1 MGRMGRSYSL
11 ETFDLDFF
19 DDAPV
24 RHVIDVRLPV
34 TPQRAWAEFTRQN
47 TLDWC
52 RAIKKI
58 EFTSPPPY
66 GAGATR
72 KAVLGPGYVTLEE
85 DFFDWDEEPEAGRYH
100 NAFRVKSANV
110 PGIRR
115 FGEATQIDPAD
126 VGCRLRWTFA
136 LELPTKSKAVTAF
149 SGPAS
154 STVYKSIEADT
165 LKHFAHLPPAT

>member
-1 MGRMGRSYSL
+1 MARSHEL
-11 ETFDLDFF
+11 QTFDLDFF

-34 TPQRAWAEFTRQN
+34 TPERAWAEFTRQH

-58 EFTSPPPY
+58 EFVSPPPY
-66 GAGATR
+66 GVGTQR
-72 KAVLGPGYVTLEE
+72 RAVLGPGYVTLEE
-85 DFFDWDEEPEAGRYH
+85 DFFDWTEDPENGHYR
-100 NAFRVKSANV
+100 NGFRVLRANV

-115 FGEATQIDPAD
+115 FGEATEISRAD
-126 VGCRLRWTFA
+126 VGCRLKWTFA
-136 LELPTKSKAVTAF
+136 LELPTSSRVVTAF

-154 STVYKSIEADT
+154 STVYKTIEADT
-165 LKHFAHLPPAT
+165 LKHFANLEPAT

>member
-1 MGRMGRSYSL
+1 MARSHEL
-11 ETFDLDFF
+11 ESFDLDFF

-34 TPQRAWAEFTRQN
+34 APERAWAEFTRQH

-58 EFTSPPPY
+58 EFVSPPPY
-66 GAGATR
+66 GVGTQR
-72 KAVLGPGYVTLEE
+72 RAVLGPGYVTLDE
-85 DFFDWDEEPEAGRYH
+85 DFFDWTEDPANGHYR
-100 NAFRVKSANV
+100 NGFRVLRANV

-115 FGEATQIDPAD
+115 FGEATEILPAD
-126 VGCRLRWTFA
+126 MGCRLKWTFA
-136 LELPTKSKAVTAF
+136 LELPTSSRVVTAF

-154 STVYKSIEADT
+154 STVYKTIEADT
-165 LKHFAHLPPAT
+165 LKHFANLEPAK

>member
-1 MGRMGRSYSL
+1 MARSYPL

-19 DDAPV
+19 DEAPV

-34 TPQRAWAEFTRQN
+34 TPQRAWAEFTRQH

-52 RAIKKI
+52 RAIKTI
-58 EFTSPPPY
+58 EFTSPAPY
-66 GAGATR
+66 GPGTTR

-85 DFFDWDEEPEAGRYH
+85 HFFDWTENADEGHYR
-100 NAFRVKSANV
+100 NGFRVERANV

-115 FGEATQIDPAD
+115 FGEATEISPTDA
-126 VGCRLRWTFA
+126 GCRLRWTFA
-136 LELPTKSKAVTAF
+136 LELPTTSRAVTAF

-154 STVYKSIEADT
+154 STVYKTIEADT
-165 LKHFAHLPPAT
+165 LKYFAHLDPAQ

>member
-1 MGRMGRSYSL
+1 MARTYVLKS
-11 ETFDLDFF
+11 FDIDFF

-34 TPQRAWAEFTRQN
+34 TPARAWAEFTRQG

-52 RAIKKI
+52 RAIKSI
-58 EFTSPPPY
+58 TFTSPPPY

-72 KAVLGPGYVTLEE
+72 RAVLGPGYVTLEE
-85 DFFDWDEEPEAGRYH
+85 DFFHWTEDADNGKYH
-100 NAFRVKSANV
+100 NAFRVKRANV
-110 PGIRR
+110 PGMRR
-115 FGEATQIDPAD
+115 FGEATQIDPAE

-136 LELPTKSKAVTAF
+136 LELPTTSKAVAAF

-154 STVYKSIEADT
+154 ATVYKTIEADT
-165 LKHFAHLPPAT
+165 LKYFAHLPSAT